1 MITLHEHEV
10 KVRMAER
17 LADAEARRVR
27 AQFRPR
33 RRTAGRLRQTP
44 SQ

>member
-10 KVRMAER
+10 KARMAER

-33 RRTAGRLRQTP
+33 RRTAAGPRQTP
-44 SQ
+44 LQ